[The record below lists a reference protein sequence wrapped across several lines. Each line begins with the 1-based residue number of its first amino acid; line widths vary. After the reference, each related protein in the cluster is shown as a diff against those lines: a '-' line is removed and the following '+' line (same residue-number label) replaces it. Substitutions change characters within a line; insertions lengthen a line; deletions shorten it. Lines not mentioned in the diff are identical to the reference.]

1 MRFATIGTS
10 QITDRFLTAAKTCG
24 DFRLEAVYSRSAGR
38 AEKFAE
44 RHQAARW
51 HDSLEKL
58 AEDRESTRCMW
69 PAPTLCMRGRQ
80 FC

>member
-38 AEKFAE
+38 AEKICG
-44 RHQAARW
+44 AAPGGP
-51 HDSLEKL
+51 L
-58 AEDRESTRCMW
+58 A
-69 PAPTLCMRGRQ
+69 
-80 FC
+80 